1 MATDEQILARTTEL
15 LSNLQEKCWKGYEK
29 KGMKKMFGK
38 MYPNCVKKSKKKK
51 RKNEEVELYEEKV
64 LREITEDEMRVLED
78 VLDDLNPANLPLNDL
93 FSNKMRVVIPFPTI
107 DTGSEL
113 GKFAEFF
120 RSQEYDVDWEK
131 GMVYAERDLR
141 TSDDFLDVLTGGPEP
156 KKKTKKIQMK
166 IGKLFSKLADL
177 SRRKNELYQKVYKH
191 ANNINYKLA
200 DGRGIDTPNRV
211 TGKMLKAALDEKE
224 YENFQRINNQIYL
237 YVVNP
242 GVAGPAGYNMTD
254 LATEYGEYWKKNAGF
269 IKKEINN
276 LDNDKYSIIITRH
289 PIDVLRMSDFDTIT
303 SCHSPASRQN
313 AYQSYY
319 KCAVAEAQGHGA
331 VAYVVETEDLLS
343 ATNTGNIDSAEQE
356 IQEGEIFADDKR
368 PFTGDIEPISRTRI
382 RHVRYYEGDEPP
394 KRYDDGQDVGMPEK
408 RVYGVDI
415 PGLVN
420 RVTNWARSSQEEVIA
435 NMPKQDG
442 MIDLSKFV
450 LFGGSYEDT
459 ANKAGRLALM
469 KQLLG
474 SGVEV
479 EGSMKQNTDT
489 EETLDANLV
498 GDIIAQYEG
507 QCEDIMNAYNE
518 RMAQT
523 YTDYEVQDDGGEGA
537 YIRPYAAFIA
547 KWPIDEWK
555 RLPSNAE
562 EVVWN
567 SVEAIT
573 DIYGDIFVPSDRD
586 TPTIRRVREEIH
598 LTIQINFEHP
608 AIAGGSYMALPEEY
622 EEALQKIDTLI
633 DDRRDGFE
641 QILTEYFRIEGQIE
655 GGVYV
660 NLAMQIEDRAIT
672 SYEWDLETD
681 GEYTDSY
688 ESTAGYSFDY
698 DPEQLNIALPV
709 LMKLLDS
716 REFRIQIRRNLLAV
730 PQRNVDTEYFLQMN
744 MSVIDVGGE
753 ARTTVR
759 FSINRDEP
767 DEMATLFQELVEGDM
782 DDEDELRRVFDRTL
796 AQIRQQ
802 AGQFPEQDSP
812 ATQGINEHL
821 VKTWKHFLSN

>member
-1 MATDEQILARTTEL
+1 MASDEQILEKTTAL
-15 LSNLQEKCWKGYEK
+15 LDILQEKCWDGYKQVGLKK
-29 KGMKKMFGK
+29 KGDRMV
-38 MYPNCVKKSKKKK
+38 PNCVPV
-51 RKNEEVELYEEKV
+51 NEKV
-64 LREITEDEMRVLED
+64 LREVTEDEMRVLED
-78 VLDDLNPANLPLNDL
+78 VLDDLDPANLPLNDL

-120 RSQEYDVDWEK
+120 RSQEYDVNWEK

-141 TSDDFLDVLTGGPEP
+141 TSDDFLDTLMGGPEP

-166 IGKLFSKLADL
+166 IGKLFSKLVDL
-177 SRRKNELYQKVYKH
+177 SRRKDEIYQKVYKYMEGV
-191 ANNINYKLA
+191 NYKLA
-200 DGRGIDTPNRV
+200 SGLPINTPNRV

-224 YENFQRINNQIYL
+224 YENFERINTQINL

-242 GVAGPAGYNMTD
+242 GVAGPAGYDLTD

-331 VAYVVETEDLLS
+331 VAYVVETENLLS

-394 KRYDDGQDVGMPEK
+394 KRWDDGQDVGMPEK
-408 RVYGVDI
+408 RVYGMDI

-420 RVTNWARSSQEEVIA
+420 QVTDWARNSQEEVIA

-442 MIDLSKFV
+442 MIDLSKFM

-474 SGVEV
+474 PGVEV

-489 EETLDANLV
+489 EDDLDANLV

-507 QCEDIMNAYNE
+507 ECEEIMNEYNNT
-518 RMAQT
+518 MAQT
-523 YTDYEVQDDGGEGA
+523 YSDYEVQDDGADSA
-537 YIRPYAAFIA
+537 YIRPFAAFIA
-547 KWPIDEWK
+547 KWPVDEWK
-555 RLPSNAE
+555 RLPGNDE
-562 EVVWN
+562 QVVWN
-567 SVEAIT
+567 SVDEVIA
-573 DIYGDIFVPSDRD
+573 IYGDIFEDSNNY
-586 TPTIRRVREEIH
+586 TPVIRRVREEIH
-598 LTIQINFEHP
+598 LTMKVNFEHP
-608 AIAGGSYMALPEEY
+608 DIYGNGYMAMPEEY
-622 EEALQKIDTLI
+622 REALENIDSII
-633 DDRRDGFE
+633 DDRRDAFE
-641 QILTEYFRIEGQIE
+641 AVLTDYFKREGQME
-655 GGVYV
+655 GGRYME
-660 NLAMQIEDRAIT
+660 LAMSIEDRALT
-672 SYEWDLETD
+672 SYEWDLDTD
-681 GEYTDSY
+681 GEYSESY
-688 ESTAGYSFDY
+688 ESTARYTHYY
-698 DPEQLNIALPV
+698 DPEDLGLSIEV
-709 LMKLLDS
+709 LKQIVDS
-716 REFRIQIRRNLLAV
+716 RDFKIELRKQLLEEPRKAINTRYYLSMDAV
-730 PQRNVDTEYFLQMN
+730 TVEK
-744 MSVIDVGGE
+744 GGE
-753 ARTTVR
+753 IGYTAV
-759 FSINRDEP
+759 FSINADEP
-767 DEMATLFQELVEGDM
+767 DIMAQLFQELVEGEM
-782 DDEDELRRVFDRTL
+782 DDEDNLNVVFNRVL
-796 AQIRQQ
+796 AQFVNSRK
-802 AGQFPEQDSP
+802 P
-812 ATQGINEHL
+812 AFMQTNESV
-821 VKTWKHFLSN
+821 VKNWKDYLRL